1 MRPGHPRRP
10 GRARGW
16 DRAGARAS
24 LHFFLCHGDSSS
36 TAGEWVCFSIC
47 GLVWCGVVWVGLV
60 FQLCL
65 KLPEGRGIFGW
76 PLSRGAGSGSHL
88 SPACRFWAQIRPIL
102 VAYVG
107 FWNNL
112 GGTTRVDDRRRAF
125 VRDDPGVRAVGIP
138 GGAKQKRRGAKEKK

>member
-1 MRPGHPRRP
+1 MTLLLPQVSGFVFQ
-10 GRARGW
+10 
-16 DRAGARAS
+16 S
-24 LHFFLCHGDSSS
+24 
-36 TAGEWVCFSIC
+36 V
-47 GLVWCGVVWVGLV
+47 VWFGVVWVGLV